1 MKGISIPMLN
11 QAQNLLVRKKSTRK
25 RLPVSLRQDQI
36 KVILGR
42 LARAVAARL
51 RGNLKDA

>member
-1 MKGISIPMLN
+1 MLN